1 MSFAAPQA
9 KPFTLFQPAALQD
22 ALAANSVILVDV
34 REPGEF
40 EAVRIDGAV
49 NLPLSCFDPSALP
62 AGEVVLLC
70 GIGKRSRM
78 AANLCE
84 QAGMSV
90 SGHLEGGISA
100 WMQAGLPVIR
110 AR

>member
-1 MSFAAPQA
+1 MNFSGTRSS
-9 KPFTLFQPAALQD
+9 PFTLFQPAALQD

-40 EAVRIDGAV
+40 EALRIGGAM

-84 QAGMSV
+84 QAGMPV
-90 SGHLEGGISA
+90 SGHLEGGLNA

-110 AR
+110 G

>member
-1 MSFAAPQA
+1 MSFADSTS
-9 KPFTLFQPAALQD
+9 KPFALFQPAALQD

-40 EAVRIDGAV
+40 EAARIEGAV

-70 GIGKRSRM
+70 GIGKRSMM
-78 AANLCE
+78 AANLCN
-84 QAGMSV
+84 QAGMPV
-90 SGHLEGGISA
+90 AGHLEGGLSA
-100 WMQAGLPVIR
+100 WMQAGLPVLR
-110 AR
+110 G

>member
-1 MSFAAPQA
+1 MNFANSPAT
-9 KPFTLFQPAALQD
+9 PFTLFQPSALQD
-22 ALAANSVILVDV
+22 ALTANSVILVDV

-40 EAVRIDGAV
+40 ESVRIDGTM

-84 QAGMSV
+84 QSGMPV
-90 SGHLEGGISA
+90 SGHLEGGINA
-100 WMQAGLPVIR
+100 WMQAGLPVVR
-110 AR
+110 G

>member
-1 MSFAAPQA
+1 MSFAGTQA
-9 KPFTLFQPAALQD
+9 SPFTLFQPAALQN

-34 REPGEF
+34 RETGEF
-40 EAVRIDGAV
+40 EAVRIEGAA
-49 NLPLSCFDPSALP
+49 NLPLSCFDPAALP

-84 QAGMSV
+84 QAGMPV
-90 SGHLEGGISA
+90 SGHLEGGINA
-100 WMQAGLPVIR
+100 WMQAGLPVLR
-110 AR
+110 G

>member
-1 MSFAAPQA
+1 MNSVDFNARPFA
-9 KPFTLFQPAALQD
+9 LLQPEALRD

-40 EAVRIDGAV
+40 EAARIEGAV
-49 NLPLSCFDPSALP
+49 NLPLSCFDPAALP

-84 QAGMSV
+84 QAGMPV
-90 SGHLEGGISA
+90 SGHLEGGINA
-100 WMQAGLPVIR
+100 WMQAGLPVLR
-110 AR
+110 G